1 MNIMLVLLV
10 SGCVLKL
17 VCSGGGGGARH
28 PHQEGRGG
36 EADRGHEVCQP
47 GVPHHLAAGG
57 DQSLP

>member
-1 MNIMLVLLV
+1 M
-10 SGCVLKL
+10 SSCVLML

>member
-1 MNIMLVLLV
+1 M
-10 SGCVLKL
+10 SSCVLML

-28 PHQEGRGG
+28 PDQEGRGG